1 MTQAS
6 AEWSFYPMGPVTREY
21 LGIADKE
28 YRGHNRRPTP
38 EEDRAFQAFLADEL
52 TRRPP
57 FNMEE
62 CVGLLEELAGM
73 RMGALALKLGQE
85 CRHLPIE
92 EDFRALLA
100 LGSASMIEGEW
111 EEAAELLK
119 AAQTKEPAEPA
130 PYNNLAEIFF
140 RTRRNEEAKEWIVKA
155 LRLSPNLPRLWEM
168 MAMTLLDEDK
178 ASAGDK
184 LLNLAREVKSFG
196 GLSIAAEVI
205 APEDPLLKA
214 QWLEERYVDGERSNP
229 FLIEY
234 TAALG
239 VAGQFQKIPP
249 IVREAEKYGKEKPH
263 WQLFAHAAQAHF
275 ALAETDAAAPFV
287 AKVKASK
294 GVPPQVVQELETVYE
309 QESGNSA
316 PNVH

>member
-1 MTQAS
+1 MTQS
-6 AEWSFYPMGPVTREY
+6 EWTFYPMGPVTREY
-21 LGIADKE
+21 LGITN
-28 YRGHNRRPTP
+28 YRGHNRRPTE
-38 EEDRAFQAFLADEL
+38 EEDRAFQAFLAAEFA
-52 TRRPP
+52 RRPP

-73 RMGALALKLGQE
+73 RMGALALKLAE
-85 CRHLPIE
+85 DSRHLPIE

-111 EEAAELLK
+111 EEAIALLT
-119 AAQTKEPAEPA
+119 AAQSKEPAEPA

-140 RTRRNEEAKEWIVKA
+140 RLRRQDEAKDWIVKA

-168 MAMTLLDEDK
+168 LAMTLLDADRTG
-178 ASAGDK
+178 AGEQ
-184 LLNLAREVKSFG
+184 LLDLARELKSYC
-196 GLSIAAEVI
+196 GLSIAAEII
-205 APEDPLLKA
+205 APDDALLKA
-214 QWLEERYVDGERSNP
+214 QWLEERYVAGDRGNP

-239 VAGQFQKIPP
+239 VAKQFQKIAP
-249 IVREAEKYGKEKPH
+249 IVREAEKYGKEVPN

-275 ALAETDAAAPFV
+275 ALGETDAAAPFV
-287 AKVKASK
+287 AKVKAAK

-309 QESGNSA
+309 QESGNTA
-316 PNVH
+316 PNMH